1 MALSLFSYW
10 SSAKIPRIIMK
21 KALKSFLQENK
32 KTVLTLFI
40 VGIVGE
46 IFLRLTSSDLL
57 TFSALLLYIL
67 FIKLYKLKSSLT
79 FLLCLVLL
87 LVVSIDYVFTGAS
100 VSTEKAAVWFVLF
113 FTVGVIQQ
121 WKE

>member
-1 MALSLFSYW
+1 
-10 SSAKIPRIIMK
+10 MK

-32 KTVLTLFI
+32 KTVLTLF
-40 VGIVGE
+40 VLGILEE
-46 IFLRLTSSDLL
+46 IFFRFTSSDLL

-67 FIKLYKLKSSLT
+67 FVKLYKLKSTFT
-79 FLLCLVLL
+79 FLLCLILL

-113 FTVGVIQQ
+113 FIVGVVQQ